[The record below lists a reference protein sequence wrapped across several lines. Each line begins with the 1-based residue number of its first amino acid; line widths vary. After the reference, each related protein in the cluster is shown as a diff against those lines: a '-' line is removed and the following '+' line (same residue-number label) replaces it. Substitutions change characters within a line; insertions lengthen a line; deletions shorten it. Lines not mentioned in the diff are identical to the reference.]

1 MSRTRA
7 FRRYKLQLKKRKC
20 SRYGVAG
27 YWWIYPEQQT
37 DKRIIGITATTPK
50 ACGCW
55 MCGNPTKNHGENF
68 ATVKRKSATLVQE

>member
-7 FRRYKLQLKKRKC
+7 YRRYKQQLKKAQC

-27 YWWIYPEQQT
+27 YWWVFPEQQT
-37 DKRIIGITATTPK
+37 DKRIIGKVATTPK

-55 MCGNPTKNHGENF
+55 MCNKPSKHHGENF
-68 ATVKRKSATLVQE
+68 STFKRKSATLVQE